1 MRTITLT
8 AVLLSL
14 SLTACATR
22 DRPDAALAAGG
33 AAFDAAR
40 AAGAAELAPQPLQ
53 QAQTKL
59 ARARALAQAGDQ
71 QGARRL
77 AEQALVDA
85 QLARAQSASERSRRA
100 AEEVQASL
108 RSLREEMQRGSGS
121 MPQRIVP

>member
-1 MRTITLT
+1 MRTLPLT

-40 AAGAAELAPQPLQ
+40 SAGAAELAPQTLQ
-53 QAQTKL
+53 QAQNKL
-59 ARARALAQAGDQ
+59 ARVQALAQAGDEQ
-71 QGARRL
+71 AARRL
-77 AEQALVDA
+77 AEQAQADA
-85 QLARAQSASERSRRA
+85 HLARAQSASERSRRA

-108 RSLREEMQRGSGS
+108 RSLREEMQRGSGP
-121 MPQRIVP
+121 MPQRPTR